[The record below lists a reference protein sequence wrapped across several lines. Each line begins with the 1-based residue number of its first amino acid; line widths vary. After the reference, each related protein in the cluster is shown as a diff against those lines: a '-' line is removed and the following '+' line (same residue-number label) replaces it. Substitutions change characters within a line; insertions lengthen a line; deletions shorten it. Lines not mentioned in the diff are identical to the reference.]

1 MKKTLVCLLLALC
14 LCLSCIML
22 IACNEDETP
31 DDDPAVDVAPGEEEV
46 GKKGE
51 VTLFPKEENEVT
63 PNQPNEQLPDSTT
76 RY

>member
-31 DDDPAVDVAPGEEEV
+31 DDAPVDVAPGEEEI

-51 VTLFPKEENEVT
+51 ITLFPKEENEVT